1 MQSQAV
7 RSHSYG
13 VIVNKEHWNP
23 DSPWNPRE
31 PVPITPE
38 DFEKQVVEW
47 VAASSDPPIVV
58 ETKHQATTYGQGG
71 EYRIDVRLI
80 LRVVGQATIVIL
92 IECKHQKR
100 PVERDELLV
109 LEGKLRDTGAHKGI
123 LFSTSGFQ
131 KGAIRYAAA
140 RGIAT
145 VTLIDRSWLFV
156 TKANVRA
163 PQPPPRLH
171 LPRYAGLRL
180 SPTATGLEMSAILP
194 DRLEPL
200 HEWLCGTGPKAG

>member
-13 VIVNKEHWNP
+13 IIVNKEHWNP

-38 DFEKQVVEW
+38 DFEKQVVKW
-47 VAASSDPPIVV
+47 VAASSDPPTVI
-58 ETKHQATTYGQGG
+58 ETKHQATIRGQGG
-71 EYRIDVRLI
+71 EYRIDVLLS
-80 LRVVGQATIVIL
+80 LRVVGQASILIL

-123 LFSTSGFQ
+123 LVSTSGFQ

-145 VTLIDRSWLFV
+145 VALIDRSWLFV
-156 TKANVRA
+156 TKADFPT
-163 PQPPPRLH
+163 PQPPPRAH

-180 SPTATGLEMSAILP
+180 SPTATGVESWTILP
-194 DRLEPL
+194 DNLEPL
-200 HEWLCGTGPKAG
+200 HEWLCGSGPKPG

>member
-1 MQSQAV
+1 
-7 RSHSYG
+7 
-13 VIVNKEHWNP
+13 VNKEHRNP

-47 VAASSDPPIVV
+47 VAASSDPPTVV

-71 EYRIDVRLI
+71 EYRIDLRLI
-80 LRVVGQATIVIL
+80 LRAVGQASIVIL

-100 PVERDELLV
+100 PIERDELLV

-145 VTLIDRSWLFV
+145 VTVIDGSWLFV
-156 TKANVRA
+156 TKANVRT
-163 PQPPPRLH
+163 PQPPPTLH
-171 LPRYAGLRL
+171 LPRYAGWRL
-180 SPTATGLEMSAILP
+180 SPTATGLEISAILP
-194 DRLEPL
+194 DHLEPL
-200 HEWLCGTGPKAG
+200 HEWLYATGPKAR